1 VSDFRYAQFCPL
13 ARAAEVVGERW
24 TLLIV
29 RELLLGPKRFSDL
42 RAALCGVSPSVLTD
56 RLARL
61 ERRDV
66 VAWRRLP
73 PPAAARVYELTDTGR
88 ALEPVVMALARWGVR
103 FLAAPEPGD
112 QLEPD
117 WVRLGLTTFARPG
130 PTPERRFNVTAWVG
144 DREAAFGVAGGP
156 DGTRVAGPD
165 SGADASLRAGPLAI
179 FALASGR
186 LDAARALRSGEVHAE
201 GNLGA
206 LADFPELFEMQTPT
220 EQGD

>member
-1 VSDFRYAQFCPL
+1 MSDFRYAQFCPL

-42 RAALCGVSPSVLTD
+42 REALCGVSPSVLAD
-56 RLARL
+56 RLTRL

-73 PPAAARVYELTDTGR
+73 PPAAARVYELTETGR
-88 ALEPVVMALARWGVR
+88 ALEPVVMALARWGAR

-112 QLEPD
+112 RIEPA
-117 WVRLGLTTFARPG
+117 WVRLGLATFARPG
-130 PTPERRFNVTAWVG
+130 PTPARRFNITVRVG
-144 DREAAFGVAGGP
+144 DREATFGVAGGP
-156 DGTRVAGPD
+156 EGTRVGGPEA
-165 SGADASLRAGPLAI
+165 GADASLSAGPLAI
-179 FALASGR
+179 LALASGR
-186 LDAARALRSGEVHAE
+186 IDSARALRSGEVCAE

>member
-1 VSDFRYAQFCPL
+1 MPDFRYAQFCPL

-29 RELLLGPKRFSDL
+29 RDLLLGPKRFSDL
-42 RAALCGVSPSVLTD
+42 REALCGVSPSVLAD
-56 RLARL
+56 RLTRL

-73 PPAAARVYELTDTGR
+73 PPAAARVYELTETGR
-88 ALEPVVMALARWGVR
+88 ALEPVVLALARWGAR

-112 QLEPD
+112 RIEPA
-117 WVRLGLTTFARPG
+117 WVRLGLATFARPG
-130 PTPERRFNVTAWVG
+130 PTPARRFNITARVG

-156 DGTRVAGPD
+156 EGTRVGGPEA
-165 SGADASLRAGPLAI
+165 GADASLCAGPLAI
-179 FALASGR
+179 LALASGR
-186 LDAARALRSGEVHAE
+186 LDPARALRSGELSAE

-220 EQGD
+220 TQGD

>member
-1 VSDFRYAQFCPL
+1 MSDFRYAQFCPL

-42 RAALCGVSPSVLTD
+42 REALCGVSPSVLAD

-73 PPAAARVYELTDTGR
+73 PPAAARVYELSETGR
-88 ALEPVVMALARWGVR
+88 ALEPVVLALARWGAR

-112 QLEPD
+112 RIEPA
-117 WVRLGLTTFARPG
+117 WVRLGLATFARPG
-130 PTPERRFNVTAWVG
+130 PTPARRFNVTARVG
-144 DREAAFGVAGGP
+144 DREAAFGVVGGP
-156 DGTRVAGPD
+156 GGTRVGGPET
-165 SGADASLRAGPLAI
+165 GADASLRAGPLAI
-179 FALASGR
+179 LALASGR
-186 LDAARALRSGEVHAE
+186 LDPARALRSGELRAE

-206 LADFPELFEMQTPT
+206 LADFPDLFEMQPPT
-220 EQGD
+220 RQGD